1 MSASYHP
8 ICKGAPYNR
17 ANYGRKFATPLPGEC
32 EAHDADSIP
41 DHCRIEWTHGRRRCI
56 FCYRTRSESQ
66 REDAMLQ
73 AQRAMYQQQQLQQQQ
88 QAYYYYRA
96 R

>member
-17 ANYGRKFATPLPGEC
+17 ANYG
-32 EAHDADSIP
+32 H
-41 DHCRIEWTHGRRRCI
+41 HCRIEWTHGRRRCI